1 MLGRGTNSVLAG
13 FHPMQVWKHVERPGD
28 IVLEVDGQT
37 RAAVSPHRD
46 AKPVKTLSWFSEI
59 GDQPQMRLVAVGML
73 CAGLLRRD
81 VRMAR
86 AGTRMLLAHELATA
100 AKNFVKKRVDRAR
113 PRSAKQKNQQKAR
126 PGRSTAKEMT
136 SFPSGHSAGA
146 ASVAR
151 AFARE
156 YPERGGPALAAASLV
171 ALAQIPRCAHYPT
184 DVGAGIAIGAA
195 AEKLVDFAW
204 RILVPVCRTLVATR
218 LRSSLSVRST
228 ALHRG
233 A

>member
-1 MLGRGTNSVLAG
+1 
-13 FHPMQVWKHVERPGD
+13 MQLPKQVERPQD
-28 IVLEVDGQT
+28 VLLELDGRT
-37 RAAVSPHRD
+37 RAAVTPHRD

-59 GDQPQMRLVAVGML
+59 GDQPQMRLIAVGMI

-86 AGTRMLLAHELATA
+86 TGTRMLLAHELATA

-113 PRSAKQKNQQKAR
+113 PRSAETKHQQKAR

-136 SFPSGHSAGA
+136 SFPSGHSTGA

-156 YPERGGPALAAASLV
+156 YPEGRGPALTAASLV

-184 DVGAGIAIGAA
+184 DVGAGIAVGTA
-195 AEKLVDFAW
+195 AEKLVDFGW
-204 RILVPVCRTLVATR
+204 RALAPVCRTLVATR
-218 LRSSLSVRST
+218 FRSSLSVRST